1 MRIEEVEFYIRKDRK
16 KLQNDLNEVKS
27 MFNEIDVDVYLNL
40 YDEFVEDKLKYER
53 IKIELEKDLS
63 EINNKI
69 GRLRSDVLFNEGIE
83 LEKRIF
89 DFGLNKGVVLDS
101 LFRCGVVSIEKFEK
115 VKDLMW
121 EKRYR
126 KVYSD

>member
-27 MFNEIDVDVYLNL
+27 IFDEIDVDVYLNL
-40 YDEFVEDKLKYER
+40 YDELVEDKLKYEK
-53 IKIELEKDLS
+53 IKIELEKDLI
-63 EINNKI
+63 EINNKVS
-69 GRLRSDVLFNEGIE
+69 RLRSDVLYNEGIE

-89 DFGLNKGVVLDS
+89 DFGLNNGVVLDR
-101 LFRCGVVSIEKFEK
+101 LFRCGVVNIEKFEK

>member
-1 MRIEEVEFYIRKDRK
+1 MRIEEVEFYIRKDRQ

-27 MFNEIDVDVYLNL
+27 MFDEIDVDVYLNL
-40 YDEFVEDKLKYER
+40 YDELVEDKLKYEK
-53 IKIELEKDLS
+53 IKIELEKDLN
-63 EINNKI
+63 EINNKVS
-69 GRLRSDVLFNEGIE
+69 RLRSDVLYNEGIE

-89 DFGLNKGVVLDS
+89 DFGLNKGVVLDR
-101 LFRCGVVSIEKFEK
+101 LFRCGVVGIEKFEK